1 MCPARFI
8 PDGGPAMAPRNGHHH
23 GLDPR
28 LDPLDEP
35 AEEAPAED
43 ERDLATGEGGAIE
56 VPLTP
61 EDIDEDD

>member
-1 MCPARFI
+1 
-8 PDGGPAMAPRNGHHH
+8 MAPRNGHHH

-43 ERDLATGEGGAIE
+43 ERDLETGEGGAIE